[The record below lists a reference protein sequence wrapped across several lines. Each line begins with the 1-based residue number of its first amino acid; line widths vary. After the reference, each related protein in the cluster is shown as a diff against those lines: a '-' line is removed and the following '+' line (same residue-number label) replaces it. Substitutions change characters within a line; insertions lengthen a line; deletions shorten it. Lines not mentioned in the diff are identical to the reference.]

1 MTSAPRLIIIIVH
14 GTFSSRKRF
23 APRDSPLFRQCSGI
37 PGARVLRFG
46 WSGRNSHS
54 ARFGA
59 AEKFAKFV
67 LRLQVRFPATRFVI
81 IAHSHGG
88 NLVLRALQTDPE
100 IFGRLAGVITLNTPF
115 VTFTPRDH
123 TTITEP
129 IGCLFSIIRFT
140 AWAIT
145 LLCFTFVMAQST
157 YPAWEHYRISHVLK
171 YPKIAF
177 CLWLFMLASVIQLS
191 RLMNKI
197 RRAALTAI
205 TEAKARFEF
214 KGATGLPGRFV
225 VMRSEGDEALLHL
238 RAVSFITAVPYELY
252 PAFEWMIKAAAFTIG
267 AASTVLAFV
276 DHALTTSASEGTH
289 RSFPG
294 AWSFLFWAMI
304 IWGAAFVA
312 VLVMSIPSLLVMSL
326 RANRLGW
333 GDRVVETIA
342 MNVIANSTTTH
353 GTEKVF
359 RSALKGLRHS
369 SIARDPQVLEE
380 IRRYI
385 VMWSGKNRSRSIS
398 EVRDHI

>member
-1 MTSAPRLIIIIVH
+1 
-14 GTFSSRKRF
+14 
-23 APRDSPLFRQCSGI
+23 
-37 PGARVLRFG
+37 
-46 WSGRNSHS
+46 
-54 ARFGA
+54 
-59 AEKFAKFV
+59 
-67 LRLQVRFPATRFVI
+67 
-81 IAHSHGG
+81 
-88 NLVLRALQTDPE
+88 
-100 IFGRLAGVITLNTPF
+100 
-115 VTFTPRDH
+115 
-123 TTITEP
+123 
-129 IGCLFSIIRFT
+129 
-140 AWAIT
+140 
-145 LLCFTFVMAQST
+145 MAQST

-385 VMWSGKNRSRSIS
+385 VMWSGKNRS
-398 EVRDHI
+398 